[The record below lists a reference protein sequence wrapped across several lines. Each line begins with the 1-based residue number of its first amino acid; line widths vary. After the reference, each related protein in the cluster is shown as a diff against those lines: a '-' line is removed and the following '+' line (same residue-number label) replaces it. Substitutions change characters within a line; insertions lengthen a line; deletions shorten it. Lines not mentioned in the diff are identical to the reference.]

1 MLLARLA
8 AGHASGQL
16 LPNICW
22 IILGTMSAEVIYT
35 ASDLD
40 RKRREVTNAAR
51 RGVARIR
58 DTDGM
63 GLVLLPAR
71 HYEVLDAV
79 SRWHDRLDVAQ
90 QALAKPPGDRVPRD
104 FGDLTW
110 LRHLDDE
117 DLATFIGELR
127 AAVSVAYHDD
137 DLTELDQLVR
147 DWRTT
152 ADELADPARRQV
164 LLGGFAADDFVE
176 VGRPGDTE

>member
-1 MLLARLA
+1 
-8 AGHASGQL
+8 
-16 LPNICW
+16 
-22 IILGTMSAEVIYT
+22 
-35 ASDLD
+35 
-40 RKRREVTNAAR
+40 
-51 RGVARIR
+51 
-58 DTDGM
+58 M

-90 QALAKPPGDRVPRD
+90 HALAKPPGDRVPRD

-176 VGRPGDTE
+176 VRRPGTPSDGQPVSAVRARAPPLAAAPPPTAVPDPGAPQVR